1 MFKVGVSSGMIT
13 DEGKTPHYIATQG
26 SIWCAELRSAV
37 LPFTVTAKR
46 VNAALSLYAAFEG
59 KLPEEFVIQDNIGPG
74 IEFKRIQPSELPFV
88 LWCEL
93 A

>member
-13 DEGKTPHYIATQG
+13 SEGLTPHYIATQG
-26 SIWCAELRSAV
+26 TIWCTEIWSAV

-46 VNAALSLYAAFEG
+46 INTILSYYAVNDG
-59 KLPEEFVIQDNIGPG
+59 KLPEEFVLQDNIGPG
-74 IEFKRIQPSELPFV
+74 IEFKRIQPTELPFV
-88 LWCEL
+88 LWSDL